1 MKKNLLLAI
10 SFAIASSSLLAG
22 GIMTNTNQSA
32 AYARMLARNATLGI
46 DAVYYNPAGLTKLG
60 NGFHLSLN
68 NQSIFQTKDVIN
80 DYKYLNGT
88 PTTYTGIVE
97 APVFPGVYA
106 AYKMDK
112 LAFSFGFN
120 PVGGGGGAQY
130 DTGLP
135 SFENAYFGFSAYVGA

>member
-68 NQSIFQTKDVIN
+68 KLQKSI
-80 DYKYLNGT
+80 
-88 PTTYTGIVE
+88 
-97 APVFPGVYA
+97 
-106 AYKMDK
+106 
-112 LAFSFGFN
+112 
-120 PVGGGGGAQY
+120 
-130 DTGLP
+130 
-135 SFENAYFGFSAYVGA
+135 